1 VVWCGVVCCSVLC
14 FALLCCAVLCYAV
27 LCCLFCLF
35 APFPA
40 RWPQFGGGGE
50 PGPLGSPSPTAY
62 AGANVAPAPRHE
74 PVRSQLLNPRV
85 TANYY
90 YLREGGDPTGLRKAG
105 ELRPSSG
112 R

>member
-1 VVWCGVVCCSVLC
+1 MICCDVFYCAMSNEFHESETSNNVDMLFLLC
-14 FALLCCAVLCYAV
+14 SALLCSALLCCAVLCCAV
-27 LCCLFCLF
+27 LCCLFVCLF

-85 TANYY
+85 TAN
-90 YLREGGDPTGLRKAG
+90 
-105 ELRPSSG
+105 
-112 R
+112 